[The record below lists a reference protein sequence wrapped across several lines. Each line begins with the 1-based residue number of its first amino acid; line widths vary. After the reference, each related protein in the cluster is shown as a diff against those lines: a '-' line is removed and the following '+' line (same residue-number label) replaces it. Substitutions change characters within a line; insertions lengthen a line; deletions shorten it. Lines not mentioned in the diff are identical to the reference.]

1 MIWIARTALV
11 VLWLCVAGE
20 LCALTVEYGN
30 LFKVSDVQHKN
41 GRPVLPL
48 TREQYDNIRVL
59 DKETFEFLKHCRQNC
74 TQPSGEGSVQVRE
87 VRPAK
92 TRDGMWIADVSIDG
106 KWLITFLVFR
116 HAAAYEVKQPE
127 HFDFLDIVLK
137 GRVEKLIVDSIKKN
151 NSTAKQENS

>member
-1 MIWIARTALV
+1 
-11 VLWLCVAGE
+11 
-20 LCALTVEYGN
+20 
-30 LFKVSDVQHKN
+30 
-41 GRPVLPL
+41 
-48 TREQYDNIRVL
+48 L

-74 TQPSGEGSVQVRE
+74 TQPSGEGAVQVRE